1 MLVFNEKT
9 GLFDEVEEIQSKTSS
24 LNILGGNTLSL
35 LVGYIVLFGALFV
48 LGYLCTFSILLVIGI
63 AVNVMVHIIIC
74 LLFTVILLFKIRYY
88 DKV

>member
-1 MLVFNEKT
+1 MFNEIT
-9 GLFDEVEEIQSKTSS
+9 GLFDEVEEIQSKASS
-24 LNILGGNTLSL
+24 LNILRGNDFSL
-35 LVGYIVLFGALFV
+35 LVEYFVLFWAFFI

-63 AVNVMVHIIIC
+63 AVNVMVHIIIS